1 MLNFAILT
9 AGNIASK
16 MAATVQK
23 MPSVHCYAVAARNE
37 QNAKAFAEAY
47 GFERWYGSYDAL
59 FADPHVDIVYIG
71 SPHSHHY
78 QQAKQAIL
86 AKKHVLCEKP
96 MTVNAAQAEELFAL
110 AKENNVVLAEATWT
124 RYMPFVP
131 ALKQLLEQ
139 GAIGIPLSIT
149 CSFGFPVSDRA
160 RMASPELAGGALLDL
175 GIYPLTMASI
185 LFGNELQK
193 LSGYCTKTQ
202 AGVDAFNKM
211 YLTFSGGETAELD
224 SNMLEVLD
232 NNAIIHGEKGTITV
246 PSFWCAEQFIV
257 QPKDGEPVEYN
268 FPHQISGYEYE
279 VASICNAIENGL
291 TECPEMP
298 HKDTLCILNWMDTL
312 RQQWG
317 IHFPCED

>member
-16 MAATVQK
+16 MASTVQK
-23 MPSVHCYAVAARNE
+23 MPSINCYAIAARNA
-37 QNAKAFAEAY
+37 QNAKTFAETY
-47 GFERWYGSYDAL
+47 GFEHWYGSYDAL
-59 FADPHVDIVYIG
+59 FADPNVDIVYIG

-96 MTVNAAQAEELFAL
+96 MTVNTAQAEELFSL
-110 AKENNVVLAEATWT
+110 AKENDVVLAEATWT

-131 ALKQLLEQ
+131 ALKRLLQ
-139 GAIGIPLSIT
+139 QDAIGKPLSVV
-149 CSFGFPVSDRA
+149 CSFGFPVSDKA

-185 LFGNELQK
+185 LFGNELK
-193 LSGYCTKTQ
+193 ELSGSCTKTQ
-202 AGVDAFNKM
+202 AGVDAFNKIH
-211 YLTFSGGETAELD
+211 LTFLSGETAELD
-224 SNMLEVLD
+224 SNMLKELK
-232 NNAIIHGEKGTITV
+232 NNAVIYGEKGTITI
-246 PSFWCAEQFIV
+246 PSFWHAEQFIV
-257 QPKDGEPVEYN
+257 QPNGAEPIEYN

-279 VASICNAIENGL
+279 VESICNAIQNGWS
-291 TECPEMP
+291 ECLEMP
-298 HKDTLCILNWMDTL
+298 HKDTLCILNWMDRL

-317 IHFPCED
+317 IHFPCEN